1 MVASA
6 LELTGISKSFAGAR
20 ALSHVDLTV
29 APGEIHGLLG
39 RNGSGKS
46 TLIKILA
53 GFHAPDPG
61 GRLAINGREVPLP
74 VHAGRPGSLG
84 LSFVHQDLGLVPK
97 LSIVENMRVG
107 RYTVGRAGRVRARPE
122 RANVERM
129 LARFGVTVGGD
140 APVSSLRPVD
150 RALVAIARAFGDATA
165 QQGGVVILDEPTAYL
180 PVDGVERLFRAVREV
195 AAAGTAVI
203 IVTHRMEEVYQLT
216 ERVSVLRDGVM
227 VASAETRS
235 ISEQD
240 LIEHILGRRQ
250 EEELPIQRVAQHE
263 RALQVRDLSGGTV
276 QGLSFEAYRGEVLG
290 LAGLVGMGQ
299 AEVPY
304 LLFGAEKSLGG
315 TFAVGDEEFEAAA
328 LTPQRA
334 IAAGI
339 ALLPAGRLTQSGV
352 GGLPVRDNVSLP
364 VVRDFFR
371 KGRRDGGLEDS
382 VVKGVLSRFNVVPA
396 LPQLP
401 LQTLSGGNQQK
412 ALLGKWMQK
421 QPPVLLLDEPSQGVD
436 VGARTEIFTRLREAA
451 ATGRCVIM
459 ASSEFGDLARVC
471 DRVLVFRYGRVAAE
485 LAGSDVTED
494 KIVRAA
500 YRS

>member
-6 LELTGISKSFAGAR
+6 LELTDISKSFAGAR

-61 GRLAINGREVPLP
+61 GRLAINGQEVPLP

-84 LSFVHQDLGLVPK
+84 LSFVHQDLGLVLR

-107 RYTVGRAGRVRARPE
+107 RYVTGRGRRVHARRE

-129 LARFGVTVGGD
+129 LDRFGVTASGD
-140 APVSSLRPVD
+140 APMSSLRPVD
-150 RALVAIARAFGDATA
+150 RALVAIARAFHDATT
-165 QQGGVVILDEPTAYL
+165 QEGGVVILDEPTAYL
-180 PVDGVERLFRAVREV
+180 PVDGVERLFGAVREV
-195 AAAGTAVI
+195 AAAGTAVV

-227 VASAETRS
+227 VASAETKS
-235 ISEQD
+235 VSEQD

-250 EEELPIQRVAQHE
+250 EAELPIQRLTKQE
-263 RALQVRDLSGGTV
+263 RALAVSDLSGGPV
-276 QGLSFEAYRGEVLG
+276 ERLSFEAYRGEVLG

-299 AEVPY
+299 ADVPY
-304 LLFGAEKSLGG
+304 LLFGAEPSRSGTLDVGG
-315 TFAVGDEEFEAAA
+315 VELAATA

-334 IAAGI
+334 IANGI

-364 VVRDFFR
+364 VVRDFF
-371 KGRRDGGLEDS
+371 GRGRLDS
-382 VVKGVLSRFNVVPA
+382 AKEESAVKSVLSTFNVVPA
-396 LPQLP
+396 VPMLT

-421 QPPVLLLDEPSQGVD
+421 QPPILLLDEPSQGVD

-451 ATGRCVIM
+451 GTGRCIIM

-485 LAGSDVTED
+485 LTGDDVTED
-494 KIVRAA
+494 NLTRAA
-500 YRS
+500 YKS